1 MDDLDAPLSRTASS
15 EAVEAM
21 GWRHLLGTLCTSVA
35 VSSLEQAAQ
44 VAQFCVSV
52 AGQQADRH
60 LRLDLRPDRVELSLQ
75 TRSNGT
81 LTSRDVTLARQLSAT
96 VATLGYGTGGATSSE
111 LERPVQMFEIAI
123 DAIDIPRIRPFWK
136 AVLGYVDESPN
147 YEIPNAIVD
156 PTGQLPCVWFQQMDE
171 PRTDRN
177 RIHFD
182 ITVAHDEAA
191 GRIQAALEAGGVL
204 VSDAAARSFWILAD
218 ADGNEVCV
226 CTWQDRDQREI
237 AEG

>member
-15 EAVEAM
+15 EAVAAI

-52 AGQQADRH
+52 AGELADGH
-60 LRLDLRPDRVELSLQ
+60 LRLDVRPDRVELSLQ

-81 LTSRDVTLARQLSAT
+81 LTARDVTLARQLSAT
-96 VATLGYGTGGATSSE
+96 VTTLGYGTGGATSWE
-111 LERPVQMFEIAI
+111 VDRPVQMFEVAI
-123 DAIDIPRIRPFWK
+123 DAMDIPRIRPFWK
-136 AVLGYVDESPN
+136 AVLAYVDESPN

-156 PTGQLPCVWFQQMDE
+156 PLGQLPAIWFQQMDE
-171 PRTDRN
+171 PRTVRN

-182 ITVAHDEAA
+182 VTVAHDEAE
-191 GRIQAALEAGGVL
+191 GRIQAALEAGGVM

-237 AEG
+237 VEG

>member
-1 MDDLDAPLSRTASS
+1 MDDLDASLSRTATSQ
-15 EAVEAM
+15 AVEAI

-52 AGQQADRH
+52 AGELADGH
-60 LRLDLRPDRVELSLQ
+60 LRLDLRPDRVEVSLQ
-75 TRSNGT
+75 TRSTGT
-81 LTSRDVTLARQLSAT
+81 LTARDVTLARQISAT
-96 VATLGYGTGGATSSE
+96 VTTLGYGTGGATSWE
-111 LERPVQMFEIAI
+111 LDRPVQMLEICI
-123 DAIDIPRIRPFWK
+123 DSMDIPRIRPFWK
-136 AVLGYVDESPN
+136 AVLAYVDETPN
-147 YEIPNAIVD
+147 SEIPNAIVD
-156 PTGQLPCVWFQQMDE
+156 PLGQLPAFWFQQMDE

-182 ITVAHDEAA
+182 VDVAHDEAEA
-191 GRIQAALEAGGVL
+191 RIQAALDAGGVL

-226 CTWQDRDQREI
+226 CTWQDRDERET
-237 AEG
+237 AEA